1 MGNDFTICNA
11 KKSLRFQID
20 PCNCAKY
27 YNGGTYMDC
36 PAGTIATYAGCERDD
51 KPCQSKPWF
60 RCGINIPFNDTQ
72 CRKIWPEDFKSWNRD
87 KIQTFLDTHSGKEST
102 TTTTPTSETNTITLV
117 ASLATFLVLA
127 IIFILFLILW
137 ISFRRKRNST
147 PDDKFASSN
156 VQYVNEN
163 NHTYEEIDET
173 MISSSFCNSKESDK
187 STTTTNTRNISE
199 ESYEVLEEKS
209 SPQYNKLF
217 FTDYNEEHQVNN
229 GNRNNIYHIVED

>member
-1 MGNDFTICNA
+1 MGKDFTICNS
-11 KKSLRFQID
+11 KKSLPFQID
-20 PCNCAKY
+20 PCICTKY
-27 YNGGTYMDC
+27 YNHGNHMHCG
-36 PAGTIATYAGCERDD
+36 AGTIALNRTCVLDVGQCQD
-51 KPCQSKPWF
+51 KPWI

-72 CRKIWPEDFKSWNRD
+72 CREIWPEDFKSWNRD
-87 KIQTFLDTHSGKEST
+87 KIQTFLDTHSEKEST
-102 TTTTPTSETNTITLV
+102 TTTTLTPETTITLV

>member
-11 KKSLRFQID
+11 KKKLPFQID

-27 YNGGTYMDC
+27 YNAGTYMDC
-36 PAGTIATYAGCERDD
+36 GAGTIAINGGCGRDD
-51 KPCQSKPWF
+51 KPCQSKPWL

-72 CRKIWPEDFKSWNRD
+72 CREIWPEDFKFWKWD
-87 KIQTFLDTHSGKEST
+87 KIQTFLDTHSEKEST
-102 TTTTPTSETNTITLV
+102 TTTTLTPETTITLV

-156 VQYVNEN
+156 VQNVNEN
-163 NHTYEEIDET
+163 NHPNEEIYENT
-173 MISSSFCNSKESDK
+173 TTTSFCNSSIANKNT
-187 STTTTNTRNISE
+187 STTTNPRNISE
-199 ESYEVLEEKS
+199 KTYENLEEES
-209 SPQYNKLF
+209 SPRYDNWRLTNWKL
-217 FTDYNEEHQVNN
+217 
-229 GNRNNIYHIVED
+229 